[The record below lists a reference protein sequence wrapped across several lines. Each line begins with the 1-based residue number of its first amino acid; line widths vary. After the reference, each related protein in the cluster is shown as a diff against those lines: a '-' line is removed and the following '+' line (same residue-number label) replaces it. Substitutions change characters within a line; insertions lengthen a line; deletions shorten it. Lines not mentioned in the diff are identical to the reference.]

1 MYRQIFKIFLFLI
14 LTGPIFKV
22 NAQGGDPI
30 VMQFSGLVV
39 SGDSL
44 YGLPGIYVYEPKA
57 GRGTMTNQFGFF
69 SMPVLP
75 KDSVVISGLG
85 YQARTLKIQYNEKQS
100 VSVVIK
106 MLEDTILLPIVE
118 IFPYHSEKEFKEAF
132 LALNLPD
139 EQQRQYMQANI
150 DPMLLAKMQRNTNN
164 TANQNYRGMAY
175 NQVYR
180 DQMRYAVPSMAFLNP
195 FAWAEV
201 VRSIRRGDLKKKA
214 VFDDDK

>member
-1 MYRQIFKIFLFLI
+1 LYQRIIKFIIVCLLSSVFI
-14 LTGPIFKV
+14 SV
-22 NAQGGDPI
+22 NGQGGDPV

-44 YGLPGIYVYEPKA
+44 YGLPGIYVYVPKA

-75 KDSVVISGLG
+75 NDSVVISGLG
-85 YQARTLKIQYNEKQS
+85 YRSRSLKVKENENLS

-106 MLEDTILLPIVE
+106 MLEDTILLPMVE

-132 LALNLPD
+132 LALTLSD
-139 EQQRQYMQANI
+139 EQQRGYMQANV
-150 DPMLLAKMQRNTNN
+150 DPLLLARMQRNTNN
-164 TANQNYRGMAY
+164 TAYQNYRGATY
-175 NQVYR
+175 NQINK
-180 DQMRYAVPSMAFLNP
+180 DQMRYAVPTMAFLNP

-214 VFDDDK
+214 IYDDDK

>member
-1 MYRQIFKIFLFLI
+1 MYKQITKII
-14 LTGPIFKV
+14 LAGVLAITINFAQG
-22 NAQGGDPI
+22 QGGDPI
-30 VMQFSGLVV
+30 IMQFSGLVV

-44 YGLPGIYVYEPKA
+44 YGLPGIYVYVPKA

-75 KDSVVISGLG
+75 KDSIVISGLG
-85 YQARTLKIQYNEKQS
+85 YQARHLVIQYNEKQS

-106 MLEDTILLPIVE
+106 MQEDTILLPIVE

-132 LALNLPD
+132 LSLNLPD
-139 EQQRQYMQANI
+139 ETQRGYMQANI

-164 TANQNYRGMAY
+164 SANQNYRGMAY
-175 NQVYR
+175 DQIYR
-180 DQMRYAVPSMAFLNP
+180 DQMRFATPSMAFLNP

-214 VFDDDK
+214 AFDDDK